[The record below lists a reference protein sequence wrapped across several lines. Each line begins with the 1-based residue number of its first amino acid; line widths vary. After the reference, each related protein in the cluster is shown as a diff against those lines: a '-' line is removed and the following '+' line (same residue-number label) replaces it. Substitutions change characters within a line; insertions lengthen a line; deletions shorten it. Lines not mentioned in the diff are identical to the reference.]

1 MALDITT
8 AGMCCWA
15 IRKGKINQT
24 ERIENSKV
32 EMRIAKSTERCRGD
46 CRRVGRRRVS
56 VSGVQLVDE
65 RVLLVRVGIVVRA
78 VPLF

>member
-1 MALDITT
+1 
-8 AGMCCWA
+8 
-15 IRKGKINQT
+15 
-24 ERIENSKV
+24 
-32 EMRIAKSTERCRGD
+32 
-46 CRRVGRRRVS
+46 VS